1 MKQILID
8 NALES
13 WKSAISY
20 ANDIVNGMATL
31 EYRKNFVSSLHNAIE
46 LFIKQRMLDVGDHDV
61 CKKISRKETQMEIY
75 KRCMMPQRI

>member
-20 ANDIVNGMATL
+20 ANDIVNGMAN
-31 EYRKNFVSSLHNAIE
+31 R
-46 LFIKQRMLDVGDHDV
+46 
-61 CKKISRKETQMEIY
+61 
-75 KRCMMPQRI
+75 